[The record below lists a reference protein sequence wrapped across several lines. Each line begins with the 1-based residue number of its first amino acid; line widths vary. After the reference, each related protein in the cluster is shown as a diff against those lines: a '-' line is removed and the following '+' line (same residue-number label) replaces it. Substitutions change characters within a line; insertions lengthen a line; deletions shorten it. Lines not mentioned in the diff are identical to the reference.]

1 MDKTD
6 SAVYRTCQV
15 MCTEKEIRERQAK
28 QLAHYFEK
36 PLAPVKTVRF
46 LWHYSGNIPAVAL
59 YNKGVSQASDT
70 VQHPKRVKVYA
81 YEYQIHSICTAKLP
95 NKLYSEILSELRNDL
110 HA

>member
-36 PLAPVKTVRF
+36 PLAPMKTVRF
-46 LWHYSGNIPAVAL
+46 L
-59 YNKGVSQASDT
+59 GVLG
-70 VQHPKRVKVYA
+70 P
-81 YEYQIHSICTAKLP
+81 
-95 NKLYSEILSELRNDL
+95 IL
-110 HA
+110 